1 MVTPEESLES
11 APITNGDGKSV
22 EVGGQGLE
30 YLWVGE
36 WWVCVVWLLVVISIT
51 DCVC

>member
-30 YLWVGE
+30 YLWGWGMVGMCRLA
-36 WWVCVVWLLVVISIT
+36 VGG
-51 DCVC
+51 DFYY